1 MSKTNAKQAAD
12 PETATRNTNQ
22 ETRNEKRETRNFL
35 LKRREWVTAYAPLV
49 IWIGVIFYLSTGAGS
64 MSQTSRFIR
73 PILEFLF
80 PDAPEST
87 LLIYHGYIRKFAH
100 FAEYAVLALLASRAF
115 FYSSGVIVKKYWH
128 LSVLGLVL
136 LIAFLDEAIQSFNPT
151 RTGSGW
157 DVLLDIAGGIT
168 MIFLFSLFT
177 RERQHSIES

>member
-49 IWIGVIFYLSTGAGS
+49 IWIGVIFYLSTDAGS
-64 MSQTSRFIR
+64 MSETSRFIR

-100 FAEYAVLALLASRAF
+100 FAEYAVLAFLASRAF

-128 LSVLGLVL
+128 LSALGLVL
-136 LIAFLDEAIQSFNPT
+136 LIAFLDEAGQSFNPA

-157 DVLLDIAGGIT
+157 DVLLDITGGIT
-168 MIFLFSLFT
+168 ATLLYWLGRSF
-177 RERQHSIES
+177 RERSLK